1 MLARNNRYEA
11 QRRLVDERGR
21 TLLANMKEG
30 LGLIPRTSTAP
41 APGWLAMIRWGGQY
55 VSVYW
60 GDRGLD
66 GLVVHR
72 NYWVV
77 PSSGVR

>member
-1 MLARNNRYEA
+1 MLARNNRYEV
-11 QRRLVDERGR
+11 QRLVDERGR

-55 VSVYW
+55 VSVYR
-60 GDRGLD
+60 GDRN
-66 GLVVHR
+66 LVVHL